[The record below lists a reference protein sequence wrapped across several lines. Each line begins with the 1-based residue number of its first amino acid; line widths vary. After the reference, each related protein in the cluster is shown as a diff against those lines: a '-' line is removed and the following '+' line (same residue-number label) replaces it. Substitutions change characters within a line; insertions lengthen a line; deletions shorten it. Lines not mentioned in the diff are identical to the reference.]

1 MQYTASSFGAP
12 LLTAFGTLVKLP
24 ADTRGG
30 FATNPEDRVLTRVV
44 GPLWTRVRLAAV
56 ALRPLQQGR
65 VTTYLQYIV
74 LTLVVLIGVLFI
86 SVRRP

>member
-1 MQYTASSFGAP
+1 VRTA
-12 LLTAFGTLVKLP
+12 
-24 ADTRGG
+24 
-30 FATNPEDRVLTRVV
+30 
-44 GPLWTRVRLAAV
+44 AA

-74 LTLVVLIGVLFI
+74 VTLLVLLCLLFI